1 MMNVKGTR
9 NRISGTGVEKKL
21 MGILEAVCTF
31 TPMF

>member
-9 NRISGTGVEKKL
+9 NRISGTGVGKKF
-21 MGILEAVCTF
+21 MGFLEAVSIF